1 MKKKIFKQCP
11 SLVGS
16 LKGEGYRVQV
26 EAYFIY
32 IYERKT
38 KNFKQLVGGETQRKI
53 FRKRNIKE
61 KGWKQR
67 IIQKRLKKN

>member
-1 MKKKIFKQCP
+1 MSIASRKF
-11 SLVGS
+11 
-16 LKGEGYRVQV
+16 EGGG
-26 EAYFIY
+26 AYFIY

-38 KNFKQLVGGETQRKI
+38 KNFKQLVRGETQRKI

-67 IIQKRLKKN
+67 ILQKRLEKN